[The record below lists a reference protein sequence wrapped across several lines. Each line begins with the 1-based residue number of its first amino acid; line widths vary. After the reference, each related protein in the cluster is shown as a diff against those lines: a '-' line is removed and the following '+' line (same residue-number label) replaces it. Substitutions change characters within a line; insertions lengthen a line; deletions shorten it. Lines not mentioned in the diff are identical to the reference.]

1 MRVTFAFVASAL
13 VVALV
18 LRTLNYFSDK
28 RNNPVSVKAQV
39 FLSWTLSVS
48 ILTLV
53 PLDVGYSLS
62 QMGNDENGGA
72 HERTDDG
79 NVMTHMWGVTYWST
93 FLLTWVILPLHQIYE
108 DSGDFT
114 FASRCSTALRE
125 NVVFYLVLVGIL
137 AIGAT
142 GLLFFGS
149 LDASSLSAYG
159 IVVANAWGIST
170 GILLVGY
177 GLVEVPRA
185 LYKRSFLDD
194 RPTRAY
200 KRVAHVSRSL
210 QEAHE
215 DLKKV
220 CKAVATTARVMPRRH
235 ELRWAMDI
243 IESEVPDAE
252 TLRMDNNNNN
262 NNNNGGG
269 PSSSSP
275 MHATGTSS
283 SRRGSYGEMNAMGV
297 MMDDDDDDA
306 MLDYDYDLEK
316 DLARL
321 RRRLKRS
328 LRVYRRTRAQ
338 YVEAV
343 EDAFQ
348 AEATYQTSKSAHGR
362 LIKPPSASGG
372 IISQDLLQNGSALR
386 DGGGVSSSSSPSP
399 SIRSIR
405 DSIEKFYRCTFEPM
419 TCKVLAF
426 SFAFLSLAIILAEST
441 IWTGDALGEHATL
454 SLFGV
459 IVERNVNNVLTLHM
473 AIFVPLFYVC
483 FCAYLS
489 LGRLGM
495 FSFYTLVPY
504 GTDSLSLLF
513 NASLVC
519 RYSAPLAYNF
529 LALLPVLSRPSVPPT
544 TFAKKMAEH
553 IPEAAQ
559 RFNTIVPGFLAIYC
573 ALIAF
578 DAFDGIAGYGWKI
591 LCCCCPA
598 RLRGGSSGRSSL
610 HHRTSIGSDGFGSNM
625 IGDQNAFH
633 FASAK
638 DEEMEDDSLGRSIVD
653 RERAEIVEGGR
664 LGCANPEYYFDEPSP
679 SNARARGS
687 KNFSSFTRNL
697 EEEQISIDDDEDRG
711 GGGGAGGR
719 NLESVNLLSGTG
731 VGSSSSPSSH
741 ANRDERWAQ
750 SKERLKQATARATA
764 ANNNKE
770 PGAKQTAHLDSMFS
784 GLRPPASKR

>member
-1 MRVTFAFVASAL
+1 
-13 VVALV
+13 
-18 LRTLNYFSDK
+18 
-28 RNNPVSVKAQV
+28 
-39 FLSWTLSVS
+39 
-48 ILTLV
+48 
-53 PLDVGYSLS
+53 
-62 QMGNDENGGA
+62 MGNEENGGA

-79 NVMTHMWGVTYWST
+79 NVMTHMGGDVLVDLFTH
-93 FLLTWVILPLHQIYE
+93 V
-108 DSGDFT
+108 GDFT
-114 FASRCSTALRE
+114 VAPDLRGQRRLYVRVE
-125 NVVFYLVLVGIL
+125 MFDRAERKRGFLPRFSWDFGNRRDWVTVFRVAGCVEFERDGGI
-137 AIGAT
+137 
-142 GLLFFGS
+142 
-149 LDASSLSAYG
+149 
-159 IVVANAWGIST
+159 VANAWGIST

-252 TLRMDNNNNN
+252 TLRMDNNNNNNN

-610 HHRTSIGSDGFGSNM
+610 HHRTSIGSDGFASNM

-764 ANNNKE
+764 VNNNKE

>member
-1 MRVTFAFVASAL
+1 MPPVFAKRSTHHLSFYLDGVA
-13 VVALV
+13 
-18 LRTLNYFSDK
+18 R
-28 RNNPVSVKAQV
+28 
-39 FLSWTLSVS
+39 
-48 ILTLV
+48 
-53 PLDVGYSLS
+53 
-62 QMGNDENGGA
+62 
-72 HERTDDG
+72 
-79 NVMTHMWGVTYWST
+79 
-93 FLLTWVILPLHQIYE
+93 
-108 DSGDFT
+108 SGDFT
-114 FASRCSTALRE
+114 FATRCSTALRE
-125 NVVFYLVLVGIL
+125 NMIFYGVLISIL
-137 AIGAT
+137 CVGAT

-149 LDASSLSAYG
+149 LDVSSLSAYG

-210 QEAHE
+210 QEAHG
-215 DLKKV
+215 DLKKA

-235 ELRWAMDI
+235 ELRWAMEI

-252 TLRMDNNNNN
+252 SLGVESS
-262 NNNNGGG
+262 NGVA
-269 PSSSSP
+269 SSSSP
-275 MHATGTSS
+275 MQATNSN
-283 SRRGSYGEMNAMGV
+283 RRGSYGEMNAMGV
-297 MMDDDDDDA
+297 MMDDDDDDDA
-306 MLDYDYDLEK
+306 MLDYDYEVEK

-362 LIKPPSASGG
+362 LIKPPSTGGG
-372 IISQDLLQNGSALR
+372 IISQDLLHGSALR
-386 DGGGVSSSSSPSP
+386 NGGGASSSSSPSS
-399 SIRSIR
+399 SIRSIK

-459 IVERNVNNVLTLHM
+459 IVEHNVNNVLTLHL

-489 LGRLGM
+489 IGRLGM

-553 IPEAAQ
+553 IPEAAH

-578 DAFDGIAGYGWKI
+578 DAFDGIASYGWKI
-591 LCCCCPA
+591 LCCCCPT
-598 RLRGGSSGRSSL
+598 RLRGGLSGRSSM

-653 RERAEIVEGGR
+653 RERAEIIEGGR

-687 KNFSSFTRNL
+687 KISSFSRRREH
-697 EEEQISIDDDEDRG
+697 EEEDHQMSVDDDDENESRL
-711 GGGGAGGR
+711 GGR

-731 VGSSSSPSSH
+731 VGSSSSPN
-741 ANRDERWAQ
+741 AITNRDERWAQ
-750 SKERLKQATARATA
+750 SKERLKQATARASA
-764 ANNNKE
+764 ANTKE

-784 GLRPPASKR
+784 GLRPAPKR